1 MFIFGAIMSAL
12 NPNIPFNRSFPISS
26 FDVDAKK
33 QASMQAI
40 SRYLQEI
47 ATLHADEL
55 KFGFHDMI
63 RQGRGWLL
71 AQMKVRVERFPQ
83 IHEMIHISTW
93 SNGVDGRYATRD
105 FRIRDGEGG
114 IIAAAST
121 SWFVVDIADKKICRL
136 DEYFNPE
143 DFTCTDWALGGK
155 PGRVRPLSDPDM
167 ETEVV
172 ARYSDLDINGHMNNV
187 KYLELILDM
196 FKTDFRLSHD
206 IYEIEMNFLKETVE
220 GDVLSNM
227 LKVIEPGREYLHC
240 LFNKNTQK
248 ASFTAKTSWR

>member
-1 MFIFGAIMSAL
+1 MFNFGAIMSAL
-12 NPNIPFNRSFPISS
+12 NPNIPFKRSFPISS

-55 KFGFHDMI
+55 QFGFHDMI
-63 RQGRGWLL
+63 KQGRGWLL
-71 AQMKVRVERFPQ
+71 AQMKIRVDRFPK
-83 IHEMIHISTW
+83 IHEMIHVSTW

-105 FRIRDGEGG
+105 FRIKDDEGEV
-114 IIAAAST
+114 IAVASS

-136 DEYFNPE
+136 DEYFDPE
-143 DFTCTDWALGGK
+143 DFTRIDWAIGGK
-155 PGRVRPLSDPDM
+155 PGRVRSFTDPDQ
-167 ETEVV
+167 ETEVT

-196 FKTDFRLSHD
+196 FKTDFRLSRD

-220 GDVLSNM
+220 GDVLGNM
-227 LKVIEPGREYLHC
+227 LKVLDPGKEYLHC
-240 LFNKNTQK
+240 LFNKSTK
-248 ASFTAKTSWR
+248 KPSFTASTSWR

>member
-1 MFIFGAIMSAL
+1 MAAP
-12 NPNIPFNRSFPISS
+12 NPNIPFTRSFPISS

-47 ATLHADEL
+47 ATLHANEL

-71 AQMKVRVERFPQ
+71 AQMKIRVERFPQ
-83 IHEMIHISTW
+83 IHEMIQVSTW
-93 SNGVDGRYATRD
+93 SNGADGRIATRD
-105 FRIRDGEGG
+105 FRISDEEGKV
-114 IIAAAST
+114 IAAASS
-121 SWFVVDIADKKICRL
+121 SWFVVDIVHKNICRL
-136 DEYFNPE
+136 DEYFNP
-143 DFTCTDWALGGK
+143 DHFINIDWAVGGK
-155 PGRVRPLSDPDM
+155 PGRVQPLSNPDQ
-167 ETEVV
+167 ETEVI

-206 IYEIEMNFLKETVE
+206 IYEIEMNFLKETIE
-220 GDVLSNM
+220 GDVLGNM
-227 LKVIEPGREYLHC
+227 LKVLDTGKEYLHC
-240 LFNKNTQK
+240 LFNKRTQK
-248 ASFTAKTSWR
+248 PSFTARTRWR